1 MGLPKRRV
9 SKSRRDK
16 RRTGKSL
23 TASVHFHLP
32 GLRGAR
38 SSPPRLSQLRLLQG
52 AQSDQDRRRIRK
64 DGMTPHDT
72 RKNRPLAGLD
82 LESRQM
88 VLDTV
93 AQLKKRLL
101 TKERILE
108 FDRKEIFPEDVI
120 REMLGP
126 EIGLQLLM
134 IPEAYGGLGG
144 GARDSCAVTRE
155 MAKIC
160 LGITTAFF
168 AIQLGA
174 DPIMV
179 GATEEQKQKWLGKIA
194 AGDALVAYAVTEP
207 DAGSNVAALKTKADP
222 VTDASGRIT
231 GYRINGN
238 KQFISTGGYA
248 DFITVLADAP
258 EGPTF
263 FIMEKDTA
271 GFQRGKG
278 EEKHGI
284 RASNTS
290 PLTFTDAFVPVENL
304 VGGVPGQGL
313 KQANE
318 VFGYT
323 RLMVAAMGL
332 GAGEAALEIAVPY
345 AKERI
350 QFKTPLSEKQG
361 YTHKLIVPNV
371 VRLAAAAAYID
382 EVAERLDAGEK
393 DLEVEGSI
401 AKWFATEAGN
411 RAAED
416 GIQALGGYGYINEYG
431 VEKIKR
437 DVRITTIYEGTSEIQ
452 QNIIST
458 FRWKKSRKTKGEF
471 YGAMAAEMDQL
482 EKARPGCGGRFY
494 ALAARALNHLI
505 GVADTR
511 RLTRQQILM
520 FDLADLMAHVE
531 VGVAVA
537 RRADALAAA
546 GDPQAERAA
555 LVARIFAREVCELLG
570 TQQPANSHRHR
581 RDRSRRRG
589 RLSGRDPLRRICRE
603 LPQPDQ
609 GHGPAGRHRFRTM
622 TPGSATQGDRHAL

>member
-1 MGLPKRRV
+1 MVPNG
-9 SKSRRDK
+9 
-16 RRTGKSL
+16 
-23 TASVHFHLP
+23 TAS
-32 GLRGAR
+32 
-38 SSPPRLSQLRLLQG
+38 Q
-52 AQSDQDRRRIRK
+52 
-64 DGMTPHDT
+64 
-72 RKNRPLAGLD
+72 RPLAGLD
-82 LESRQM
+82 PESRQM
-88 VLDTV
+88 VLETV
-93 AQLKKRLL
+93 AQLKKKLL

-108 FDRKEIFPEDVI
+108 FDRREVFPEEVI

-174 DPIMV
+174 DPILV
-179 GATEEQKQKWLGKIA
+179 GATEEQKQKWLGRIA
-194 AGDALVAYAVTEP
+194 AGEALVAYAVTEP
-207 DAGSNVAALKTKADP
+207 DAGSNVAALKTKAEP
-222 VTDASGRIT
+222 VTDASGRIS

-263 FIMEKDTA
+263 FVMEKGTA
-271 GFQRGKG
+271 GYQRGKG

-304 VGGVPGQGL
+304 IGAVPGQGL
-313 KQANE
+313 KQANA

-323 RLMVAAMGL
+323 RLMVASMGL
-332 GAGEAALEIAVPY
+332 GAGEAALEIAIPY

-371 VRLAAAAAYID
+371 VRLAAASAYID
-382 EVAERLDAGEK
+382 EVAERLDAGEQ

-416 GIQALGGYGYINEYG
+416 AIQALGGYGYICEYG

-458 FRWKKSRKTKGEF
+458 FRWKKSRKTKGGF
-471 YGAMAAEMDQL
+471 YLAMAAEMEQL
-482 EKARPGCGGRFY
+482 EKTRPGCGGRFY
-494 ALAARALNHLI
+494 ALAARALNHLV

-531 VGVAVA
+531 VGAAVA

-555 LVARIFAREVCELLG
+555 LVARIFAREVCELLERSSLRILTG
-570 TQQPANSHRHR
+570 TGDIDTAAAAASLAEIRFGELGESCR
-581 RDRSRRRG
+581 GLIKDMDRLADIVFER
-589 RLSGRDPLRRICRE
+589 
-603 LPQPDQ
+603 
-609 GHGPAGRHRFRTM
+609 
-622 TPGSATQGDRHAL
+622 

>member
-1 MGLPKRRV
+1 MASRSVV
-9 SKSRRDK
+9 SK
-16 RRTGKSL
+16 
-23 TASVHFHLP
+23 
-32 GLRGAR
+32 
-38 SSPPRLSQLRLLQG
+38 RL
-52 AQSDQDRRRIRK
+52 
-64 DGMTPHDT
+64 
-72 RKNRPLAGLD
+72 LAGLD
-82 LESRQM
+82 PESRQM
-88 VLDTV
+88 VLETV
-93 AQLKKRLL
+93 AQLKKKLL
-101 TKERILE
+101 TKEKILE
-108 FDRKEIFPEDVI
+108 LDRREVFPEELI

-160 LGITTAFF
+160 LGVTTAFF

-174 DPIMV
+174 DPILV

-194 AGDALVAYAVTEP
+194 AGKALVAYAVTEP
-207 DAGSNVAALKTKADP
+207 DAGSNVAALKTKAEP
-222 VTDASGRIT
+222 VKDASGRIS
-231 GYRINGN
+231 GYRINGS

-263 FIMEKDTA
+263 FVMEKDTV
-271 GFQRGKG
+271 GYQRGKG

-304 VGGVPGQGL
+304 IGTVPGQGL

-323 RLMVAAMGL
+323 RLMVASMGL
-332 GAGEAALEIAVPY
+332 GAGEAALEIAIPH

-371 VRLAAAAAYID
+371 VRLEAAAAYID

-416 GIQALGGYGYINEYG
+416 GIQALGGYGYITDYG

-458 FRWKKSRKTKGEF
+458 FRWKKSRKTKGDF
-471 YGAMAAEMDQL
+471 YGAMAAEMEEL
-482 EKARPGCGGRFY
+482 EKNRPGCGGRYY
-494 ALAARALNHLI
+494 ALAARALNRLI
-505 GVADTR
+505 AMADTQ
-511 RLTRQQILM
+511 RLTRQQIVM

-531 VGVAVA
+531 IGVAVA
-537 RRADALAAA
+537 RRADALGAA
-546 GDPQAERAA
+546 GDPRSERAG
-555 LVARIFAREVCELLG
+555 LVARIFAREVCELFERCSLRILTG
-570 TQQPANSHRHR
+570 TGGIEPAVAADCLAEIHFSEFAGSCCNVIKDM
-581 RDRSRRRG
+581 DRLADIVFG
-589 RLSGRDPLRRICRE
+589 R
-603 LPQPDQ
+603 
-609 GHGPAGRHRFRTM
+609 
-622 TPGSATQGDRHAL
+622 

>member
-1 MGLPKRRV
+1 
-9 SKSRRDK
+9 
-16 RRTGKSL
+16 
-23 TASVHFHLP
+23 
-32 GLRGAR
+32 
-38 SSPPRLSQLRLLQG
+38 
-52 AQSDQDRRRIRK
+52 
-64 DGMTPHDT
+64 
-72 RKNRPLAGLD
+72 
-82 LESRQM
+82 M

-108 FDRKEIFPEDVI
+108 FDRKEIFPEEVI

-144 GARDSCAVTRE
+144 GARDSCAITRE

-174 DPIMV
+174 DPIIV
-179 GATEEQKQKWLGKIA
+179 GATEEQKRKWLGKIA
-194 AGDALVAYAVTEP
+194 AGEALVAYAVTEP

-222 VTDASGRIT
+222 VTDASGRVT

-263 FIMEKDTA
+263 FIMEKDTV
-271 GFQRGKG
+271 GYQRGKG

-290 PLTFTDAFVPVENL
+290 PLTFSDAFVPLKNL
-304 VGGVPGQGL
+304 IGGVPGQGL
-313 KQANE
+313 KQANA

-323 RLMVAAMGL
+323 RLMVASMAL

-371 VRLAAAAAYID
+371 VRLAAAEAYID
-382 EVAERLDAGEK
+382 EVAERLDAGES
-393 DLEVEGSI
+393 DLDVEGSI

-416 GIQALGGYGYINEYG
+416 CMQALGGYGYITEYG

-458 FRWKKSRKTKGEF
+458 FRWKKSRKTKGGF
-471 YGAMAAEMDQL
+471 YGAMAAEMEQL
-482 EKARPGCGGRFY
+482 EKDRPGCGGRFY

-505 GVADTR
+505 VVADTG

-537 RRADALAAA
+537 RKAAALAAA
-546 GDPQAERAA
+546 GDAQAQRAA
-555 LVARIFAREVCELLG
+555 LVARIFAWEMCQLFERNSLRILTG
-570 TQQPANSHRHR
+570 TGEIDAAAVVASLTEIRLNEFAGSCRNVI
-581 RDRSRRRG
+581 RDMDRLADDVFG
-589 RLSGRDPLRRICRE
+589 R
-603 LPQPDQ
+603 
-609 GHGPAGRHRFRTM
+609 
-622 TPGSATQGDRHAL
+622 

>member
-1 MGLPKRRV
+1 MALQ
-9 SKSRRDK
+9 DK
-16 RRTGKSL
+16 
-23 TASVHFHLP
+23 AP
-32 GLRGAR
+32 GR
-38 SSPPRLSQLRLLQG
+38 S
-52 AQSDQDRRRIRK
+52 
-64 DGMTPHDT
+64 
-72 RKNRPLAGLD
+72 LAGLD
-82 LESRQM
+82 PESRQM

-101 TKERILE
+101 SKERILE
-108 FDRKEIFPEDVI
+108 FDRKEIFPEEII

-144 GARDSCAVTRE
+144 GARDSCAITRE

-174 DPIMV
+174 DPLIV
-179 GATEEQKQKWLGKIA
+179 GATEEQKKKWLGRIA
-194 AGDALVAYAVTEP
+194 AGEALVAYAVTEP

-231 GYRINGN
+231 GYRINGT

-263 FIMEKDTA
+263 FVMEKDTP
-271 GFQRGKG
+271 GYQRGRG

-290 PLTFTDAFVPVENL
+290 PLTFSDAFVPVENL
-304 VGGVPGQGL
+304 IGGVPGQGL
-313 KQANE
+313 KQANA

-323 RLMVAAMGL
+323 RLMVAAMAL

-345 AKERI
+345 AQERI

-371 VRLAAAAAYID
+371 VRLAAVAAYID
-382 EVAERLDAGEK
+382 EVAERLDSGET
-393 DLEVEGSI
+393 DLEVEGAI

-458 FRWKKSRKTKGEF
+458 FRWKKSRKTKGGF
-471 YGAMAAEMDQL
+471 YGAMAAEMEEL
-482 EKARPGCGGRFY
+482 HKASPGCGGGFY

-505 GVADTR
+505 VVADTS

-531 VGVAVA
+531 VGVAAA
-537 RRADALAAA
+537 RRAAALAAA
-546 GDPQAERAA
+546 RDPQAERAA
-555 LVARIFAREVCELLG
+555 LVARIFAAEVCQLLARNSLRILTG
-570 TQQPANSHRHR
+570 TGEMEAAAVAASLAEIRFNEFAGSCRNVIKDM
-581 RDRSRRRG
+581 DRLADIVFG
-589 RLSGRDPLRRICRE
+589 R
-603 LPQPDQ
+603 
-609 GHGPAGRHRFRTM
+609 
-622 TPGSATQGDRHAL
+622 